1 MIRNDIITIPINALN
16 AKNAKIMANTP
27 NAFNNLLNIT
37 INFNQIYGII
47 LNPPKLN
54 CAIALNQTLTLINIL

>member
-1 MIRNDIITIPINALN
+1 MIRNDRMTIPINALN
-16 AKNAKIMANTP
+16 ARNAKIMANTP

-47 LNPPKLN
+47 FNLPIKLHN
-54 CAIALNQTLTLINIL
+54 RT